1 MFRMR
6 HRRRKTNRFHYS
18 RHADK
23 TMIYAQA
30 IDNVGTMNRTQKPLR
45 ENPKRLNCLS
55 ITRSKAVKM
64 VLVSIVF
71 SISTSGYSYAAP
83 QSQTDNYRIYAHI
96 KIYDF
101 RQFLCFNLLIDR
113 ESMWSPNANNGNH
126 YGLGQ
131 GMSKD
136 LLRMNPYQQIDWSIK
151 YIINRY
157 KTECNALKHS
167 DDYGWY

>member
-1 MFRMR
+1 MW
-6 HRRRKTNRFHYS
+6 HRRRKADRFHEP

-23 TMIYAQA
+23 TMTYAQA

-45 ENPKRLNCLS
+45 ENPKRLNRLS
-55 ITRSKAVKM
+55 ITRGKTVKM
-64 VLVSIVF
+64 VLVSIVL
-71 SISTSGYSYAAP
+71 SISTSGYSYAAT
-83 QSQTDNYRIYAHI
+83 QSQTDNYRVYAHI

-136 LLRMNPYQQIDWSIK
+136 LLHMNPYQQIDWSIT

-167 DDYGWY
+167 YDYGWY